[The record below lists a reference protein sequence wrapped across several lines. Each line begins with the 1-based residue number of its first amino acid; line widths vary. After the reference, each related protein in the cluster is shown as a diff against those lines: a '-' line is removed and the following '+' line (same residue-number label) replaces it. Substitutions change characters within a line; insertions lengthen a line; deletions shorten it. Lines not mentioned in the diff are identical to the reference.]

1 MMSVMDNL
9 HEKAKALHKTI
20 VLPEGNEIR
29 TLKAAVQALNEG
41 LITPILIGKE
51 DEIKALAAANDL
63 DVSQIK
69 IVDNALGATDKY
81 AAELFELRKKKGMS
95 MEEAREL
102 AQNPLYFGALMLRLG
117 EADGMVAGAENA
129 TSNVLRAAI
138 QVVKTKPGMK
148 NVSGCFLIDLPDK
161 NYGDDGAFIFG
172 DCAVIPAP
180 DSEQLADIAV
190 SCAESKRLLIGGEP
204 KVAMMSFS
212 TKGSAKHESIDKM
225 NAALALAKEKAPDLL
240 IDGEMQ
246 LDAAVV
252 PAVSAKK
259 CPDSPLVGKANVLIF
274 PDLNSG
280 NLCYKMAQRFGHA
293 TAIGPILQGLTK
305 PVNDLSRG
313 CSVQDIVDIF
323 AVTALQGE

>member
-1 MMSVMDNL
+1 MSVMTNL

-20 VLPEGNEIR
+20 VLPEGNELR
-29 TLKAAVQALNEG
+29 TIQAAAQAVNEG
-41 LITPILIGKE
+41 LITPILVGDE
-51 DEIKALAAANDL
+51 AEIKKIAVDN
-63 DVSQIK
+63 QINIEGIK
-69 IVDNALGATDKY
+69 IVDNKLGEIDKY
-81 AAELFELRKKKGMS
+81 AGELYELRKNKGLS
-95 MEEAREL
+95 IDEARKL

-161 NYGDDGAFIFG
+161 SYGDDGAFIFG

-180 DSEQLADIAV
+180 DENQLADIAI

-212 TKGSAKHESIDKM
+212 TKGSAKHESIDKV
-225 NAALALAKEKAPDLL
+225 NAALSLVKEKAPDLL
-240 IDGEMQ
+240 IDGELQ

-252 PAVSAKK
+252 PMVSAKK
-259 CPDSPLVGKANVLIF
+259 CPDSPIAGEANVLVF

-293 TAIGPILQGLTK
+293 TAIGPILQGLAK

-323 AVTALQGE
+323 AVTALQCE

>member
-102 AQNPLYFGALMLRLG
+102 AKNPLYFGALMLRLG

>member
-1 MMSVMDNL
+1 MSVMANL

-20 VLPEGNEIR
+20 VLPEGNELR
-29 TLKAAVQALNEG
+29 TIQAAAQAVNEG
-41 LITPILIGKE
+41 LITPILVGDE
-51 DEIKALAAANDL
+51 AEIKKIAADNHIDIKG
-63 DVSQIK
+63 IK
-69 IVDNALGATDKY
+69 IVDNKLGESDKY
-81 AAELFELRKKKGMS
+81 AGELYELRKNKGLS
-95 MEEAREL
+95 MDEACKL

-138 QVVKTKPGMK
+138 QVVKTKSGMK

-161 NYGDDGAFIFG
+161 SYGDDGAFIFG

-180 DSEQLADIAV
+180 DENQLADIAI

-212 TKGSAKHESIDKM
+212 TKGSAKHESIDKV
-225 NAALALAKEKAPDLL
+225 NAALSLVKEKAPDLL
-240 IDGEMQ
+240 IDGELQ

-259 CPDSPLVGKANVLIF
+259 CPDSPIAGAANVLVF

-293 TAIGPILQGLTK
+293 TAIGPILQGLAK

-323 AVTALQGE
+323 AVTALQCE

>member
-1 MMSVMDNL
+1 MSVMANL

-20 VLPEGNEIR
+20 VLPEGNELR
-29 TLKAAVQALNEG
+29 TIQAAAQAVNEG
-41 LITPILIGKE
+41 LITPILVGDE
-51 DEIKALAAANDL
+51 AEIKKIAADN
-63 DVSQIK
+63 QINIEGIK
-69 IVDNALGATDKY
+69 IVDNKLGESDKY
-81 AAELFELRKKKGMS
+81 AGELYELRKNKGLS
-95 MEEAREL
+95 MDEARKL

-161 NYGDDGAFIFG
+161 SYGDDGAFIFG
-172 DCAVIPAP
+172 DCAVIPDP
-180 DSEQLADIAV
+180 DENQLADIAI

-212 TKGSAKHESIDKM
+212 TKGSAKHESIDKV
-225 NAALALAKEKAPDLL
+225 NAALSLVKEKAPDLL
-240 IDGEMQ
+240 IDGELQ

-252 PAVSAKK
+252 PMVSAKK
-259 CPDSPLVGKANVLIF
+259 CPDSPIAGEANVLVF

-293 TAIGPILQGLTK
+293 TAIGPILQGLAK

-323 AVTALQGE
+323 AVTALQCE

>member
-1 MMSVMDNL
+1 MSVMTNL

-20 VLPEGNEIR
+20 VLPEGNELR
-29 TLKAAVQALNEG
+29 TIKAAVQAVNEG
-41 LITPILIGKE
+41 LITPILVG
-51 DEIKALAAANDL
+51 DEVEIQKIAADNQINIAG
-63 DVSQIK
+63 IK
-69 IVDNALGATDKY
+69 IVDNKLGENDKY
-81 AAELFELRKKKGMS
+81 ARELYELRKNKGLS
-95 MEEAREL
+95 MDEARKL

-161 NYGDDGAFIFG
+161 SYGDEGAFIFG

-180 DSEQLADIAV
+180 DENQLADIAI

-204 KVAMMSFS
+204 RVAMMSFS
-212 TKGSAKHESIDKM
+212 TKGSAKHESIDKV
-225 NAALALAKEKAPDLL
+225 NAALNLVKEKEPDLL
-240 IDGEMQ
+240 IDGELQ

-252 PAVSAKK
+252 PTVSAKK
-259 CPDSPLVGKANVLIF
+259 CPDSPIAGEANVLVF

-293 TAIGPILQGLTK
+293 TAIGPILQGLAK

-323 AVTALQGE
+323 AVTALQCE

>member
-20 VLPEGNEIR
+20 VLPEGNETR

-102 AQNPLYFGALMLRLG
+102 AKNPLYFGALMLRLG

>member
-51 DEIKALAAANDL
+51 DEIKALAVANNL

-259 CPDSPLVGKANVLIF
+259 CPDSPLEGKANVLIF

-323 AVTALQGE
+323 VVTALQGE

>member
-20 VLPEGNEIR
+20 VLPEGNETR

-102 AQNPLYFGALMLRLG
+102 AKNPLYFGALMLRLG

-172 DCAVIPAP
+172 DCAGIPAP

-259 CPDSPLVGKANVLIF
+259 CPDSPLEGKANVLIF

>member
-1 MMSVMDNL
+1 MNVIAQL

-20 VLPEGNEIR
+20 VLPEGNEER

-41 LITPILIGKE
+41 LITPILVGKE
-51 DEIKALAAANDL
+51 DEIKEIAAKNGL
-63 DVSQIK
+63 DISNIK
-69 IVDNALGATDKY
+69 IVDNALGATEEY
-81 AAELFELRKKKGMS
+81 ATELYELRKAKGMT
-95 MEEAREL
+95 MEEAAKL

-148 NVSGCFLIDLPDK
+148 NVSGCFLIELPDGEF
-161 NYGDDGAFIFG
+161 GDDGAFIFG
-172 DCAVIPAP
+172 DSAVIPVP
-180 DSEQLADIAV
+180 DENQLVDIALC
-190 SCAESKRLLIGGEP
+190 CAESKRLLIGGEP

-225 NAALALAKEKAPDLL
+225 TTAWAMVRERDPKLI

-259 CPDSPLVGKANVLIF
+259 CPGSPLEGKANVLIF

-293 TAIGPILQGLTK
+293 TAIGPILQGLAK

-323 AVTALQGE
+323 AVTALQCE

>member
-9 HEKAKALHKTI
+9 HEKAKALHKTL
-20 VLPEGNEIR
+20 VLPEGNETR

-41 LITPILIGKE
+41 LITPVLIGKE

-259 CPDSPLVGKANVLIF
+259 CPDSPLEGKANVLIF

>member
-1 MMSVMDNL
+1 M
-9 HEKAKALHKTI
+9 
-20 VLPEGNEIR
+20 
-29 TLKAAVQALNEG
+29 
-41 LITPILIGKE
+41 
-51 DEIKALAAANDL
+51 
-63 DVSQIK
+63 
-69 IVDNALGATDKY
+69 
-81 AAELFELRKKKGMS
+81 
-95 MEEAREL
+95 
-102 AQNPLYFGALMLRLG
+102 
-117 EADGMVAGAENA
+117 
-129 TSNVLRAAI
+129 
-138 QVVKTKPGMK
+138 
-148 NVSGCFLIDLPDK
+148 IDLPDK

-212 TKGSAKHESIDKM
+212 TKGSAKHESIEKM

-259 CPDSPLVGKANVLIF
+259 CPDSPLEGKANVLIF

>member
-20 VLPEGNEIR
+20 VLPEGNETR
-29 TLKAAVQALNEG
+29 TLKAAVALNEG

-204 KVAMMSFS
+204 RVAMMSFS

-259 CPDSPLVGKANVLIF
+259 CPDSPLEGKANVLIF

>member
-51 DEIKALAAANDL
+51 DEIKALAVANNL

-102 AQNPLYFGALMLRLG
+102 AKNPLYFGALMLRLG

-259 CPDSPLVGKANVLIF
+259 CPDSPLEGKANVLIF